1 MARTGAAVVKTK
13 PGPKLRVIAG
23 GGQLSL
29 WRMPP
34 EEVVER
40 ALPLARQLG
49 LVADLVGP
57 ASRDVADELIALLE
71 SPRRPRRV
79 A

>member
-1 MARTGAAVVKTK
+1 MKRVARQ
-13 PGPKLRVIAG
+13 PKLRVIRG

-29 WRMPP
+29 WRMPADQ
-34 EEVVER
+34 VVEA
-40 ALPLARQLG
+40 ALPLARQLA
-49 LVADLVGP
+49 LMADVVGP

>member
-1 MARTGAAVVKTK
+1 MTPK
-13 PGPKLRVIAG
+13 PTLRVIAG
-23 GGQLSL
+23 GGQLPL
-29 WRMPP
+29 WRQP
-34 EEVVER
+34 EEVVEA
-40 ALPLARQLG
+40 ALPLAKQLA
-49 LVADLVGP
+49 LMADVVGP